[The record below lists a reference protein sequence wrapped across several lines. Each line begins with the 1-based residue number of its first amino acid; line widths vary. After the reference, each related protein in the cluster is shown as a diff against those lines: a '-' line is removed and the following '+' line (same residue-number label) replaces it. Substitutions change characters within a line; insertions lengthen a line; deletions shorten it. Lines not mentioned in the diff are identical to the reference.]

1 MKYAVFVR
9 SPHAHAKIK
18 SIDVSAAKDMPGV
31 IDVLEGRA
39 MKEDGIGSLIC
50 CGWMIHSKD
59 GSPMNMGDWR
69 PLAYE
74 TVRYV
79 GDAVAVVVADS
90 IGEARDAAEAV
101 VVDYEVLP
109 AVTEDLDAL
118 KPAPRRSTPTPRQP
132 DL

>member
-1 MKYAVFVR
+1 
-9 SPHAHAKIK
+9 
-18 SIDVSAAKDMPGV
+18 
-31 IDVLEGRA
+31 
-39 MKEDGIGSLIC
+39 
-50 CGWMIHSKD
+50 
-59 GSPMNMGDWR
+59 MNMGDWR

-109 AVTEDLDAL
+109 AVTV
-118 KPAPRRSTPTPRQP
+118 KPSTRLSPAHRRSTPTPPGQP